1 MKIRTV
7 AAAVAAALGT
17 AAAWSAEP
25 AKTTDQLEEVIVTA
39 QYRAENLQDT
49 GIAITAVSGERLE
62 EQGIQNVEDLGLV
75 IPNAAI
81 RSQGSFSGPT
91 PQVGM
96 RGVTTTD
103 FIYTSEPG
111 VGIYVDEIYQGP

>member
-1 MKIRTV
+1 MKFRSV

-17 AAAWSAEP
+17 AAAYSAEP
-25 AKTTDQLEEVIVTA
+25 APQNTELEEVIVTA

-49 GIAITAVSGERLE
+49 AIAITAISGDRLE
-62 EQGIQNVEDLGLV
+62 DQGIQNVEDLGLV
-75 IPNAAI
+75 IPNAQI

-91 PQVGM
+91 PAVGM
-96 RGVTTTD
+96 RGVITTD

-111 VGIYVDEIYQGP
+111 VGVYIDEI